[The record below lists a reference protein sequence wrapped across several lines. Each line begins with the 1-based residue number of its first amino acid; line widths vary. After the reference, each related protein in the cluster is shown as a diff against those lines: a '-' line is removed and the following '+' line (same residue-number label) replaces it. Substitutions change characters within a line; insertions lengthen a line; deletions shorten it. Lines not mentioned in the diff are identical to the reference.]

1 MQWGLRWSRHT
12 LCQMDEWW
20 KKKQNEGERGVQELR
35 ALQLPLENSTNDLS
49 SSQQL
54 LC

>member
-1 MQWGLRWSRHT
+1 
-12 LCQMDEWW
+12 MDEWW